1 MLWVAA
7 VQRVRFL
14 RILYLCVGSYFLS
27 RLDPTVGENSVVFTV
42 IILRAGGFLDSSKGK
57 FSCFLGGF
65 IHPDTELRSVVSFS
79 GVSLGCFPSVYELFL
94 F

>member
-1 MLWVAA
+1 MGCSGAAGWVFTYIISVRWML
-7 VQRVRFL
+7 
-14 RILYLCVGSYFLS
+14 FLS